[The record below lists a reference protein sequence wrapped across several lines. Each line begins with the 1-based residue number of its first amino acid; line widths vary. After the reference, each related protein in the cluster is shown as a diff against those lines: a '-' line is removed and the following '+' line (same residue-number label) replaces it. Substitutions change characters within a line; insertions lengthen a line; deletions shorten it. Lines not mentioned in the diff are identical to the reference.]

1 MPYFLLASIQY
12 GASPAWELDIRF
24 WTPILSCVGFVLAF
38 SIHHYE
44 HARSKV
50 ASGVLLMYWLM
61 FIIIHGIQ
69 IRQAVSLQEQVHNRV
84 RFVALCIVE
93 AIAILIFAFEWLV
106 PKKTSNYSAVGD
118 DDEFEVPT
126 DRATVFSILTFA
138 WMTPMMKRGYSKF
151 LTEHDMWDLRA
162 KDSANVTENKFTI
175 AWSEQLEKK
184 KPSLWIAMAKA
195 FGAPYAL
202 GAAFKVVQDMLAFVQ
217 PQLLRILIAFVASY
231 KTDAPQPAIKGLSI
245 AALMFLTSV
254 VQTIS
259 LHQYF
264 QHAFETG
271 MRVKTSLT
279 AAIYRKSIKLSNEGR
294 EAKSTGDIVNL
305 QAVDTQRLQG
315 RKLRPGH

>member
-1 MPYFLLASIQY
+1 
-12 GASPAWELDIRF
+12 
-24 WTPILSCVGFVLAF
+24 
-38 SIHHYE
+38 
-44 HARSKV
+44 
-50 ASGVLLMYWLM
+50 
-61 FIIIHGIQ
+61 
-69 IRQAVSLQEQVHNRV
+69 
-84 RFVALCIVE
+84 
-93 AIAILIFAFEWLV
+93 
-106 PKKTSNYSAVGD
+106 
-118 DDEFEVPT
+118 
-126 DRATVFSILTFA
+126 
-138 WMTPMMKRGYSKF
+138 
-151 LTEHDMWDLRA
+151 MWDLRA

-175 AWSEQLEKK
+175 AWSAQLEKK
-184 KPSLWIAMAKA
+184 KPSLWIAMGKA

-231 KTDAPQPAIKGLSI
+231 KTDTPQPAIKGLSI

-315 RKLRPGH
+315 RNCALDIECTQLTVQRSYPVP